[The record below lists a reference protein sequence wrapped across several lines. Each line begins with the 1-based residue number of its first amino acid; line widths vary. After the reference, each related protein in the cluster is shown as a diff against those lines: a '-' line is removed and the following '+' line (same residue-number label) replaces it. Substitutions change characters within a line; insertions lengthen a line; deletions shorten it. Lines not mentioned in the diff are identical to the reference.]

1 MRSHDSATR
10 AGRREWIGLAVL
22 ALPCVVYAMDL
33 TVLNLALPSL
43 GADLD
48 PSATELL
55 WIVDVYGFLVAGLL
69 ITMGTLGDRI
79 GRRRL
84 LLLGAAGFATASALA
99 ALATTPAMLIA
110 ARALLGVAGATIAP
124 STLSLIRTMF
134 RDPVQRTFA
143 VGIWATSFSAGAAI
157 GPIAGGALLELTTWH
172 AVFLPAV
179 PVMAMLLAAGPRL
192 LPEYRD
198 PAAGRIDL
206 PSAAL
211 SLAAVIAVVFG
222 LKRIASEGAD
232 GPAALALAAG
242 IALGVAFAR
251 RQAVLP
257 VPLVDVRLFRVPAFV
272 AALVTNGMSFFV
284 GFGISVLIA
293 LQLQLVLGLSP
304 MQAGLWTLP
313 EAGGYVA
320 GSMLAPVLLARLAPG
335 TAVAAGLLTAAAGFA
350 TLAGGGD
357 LASVVVATLVLA
369 TGLGVVATVAAD
381 LALSSVPEERAGAAS
396 ALNET
401 SSELGGALGIAVL
414 GAFATAVYR
423 AEAPVGAGD
432 SIGAARHGV
441 LDAARDA
448 ATQGLQL
455 TAIVCVVVSL
465 VAAALALTLLRQ
477 RASRA
482 VAWHSC

>member
-22 ALPCVVYAMDL
+22 ALPCLVYAMDL

-43 GADLD
+43 ASDLD

-84 LLLGAAGFATASALA
+84 LLLGAAGFAAASLLA

-110 ARALLGVAGATIAP
+110 ARALLGIAGATIAP

-143 VGIWATSFSAGAAI
+143 VGLWATSFSAGAAI
-157 GPIAGGALLELTTWH
+157 GPIAGGALLELGSWH

-179 PVMAMLLAAGPRL
+179 PVMALLLIAGPRL

-198 PAAGRIDL
+198 VAAGRIDL
-206 PSAAL
+206 ASAAL

-222 LKRIASEGAD
+222 LKRLASDGAD
-232 GPAALALAAG
+232 ATAAVALAAG
-242 IALGVAFAR
+242 IVLAIAFAR
-251 RQAVLP
+251 RQVALP
-257 VPLVDVRLFRVPAFV
+257 EPLVDVRLFRVPAFV
-272 AALVTNGMSFFV
+272 AALATNGMGFFV
-284 GFGISVLIA
+284 GFGISVLVA

-304 MQAGLWTLP
+304 LQAGLWTLP
-313 EAGGYVA
+313 EAFGYIA
-320 GSMLAPVLLARLAPG
+320 GSMLAPVLLGRLAPG
-335 TAVAAGLLTAAAGFA
+335 TTIAGGLLAAAAGFA
-350 TLAGGGD
+350 TLAGGAD
-357 LASVVVATLVLA
+357 LTSVVVATLVLA

-381 LALSSVPEERAGAAS
+381 LALGSVPEERAGAAS

-401 SSELGGALGIAVL
+401 SSELGGALGIALL
-414 GAFATAVYR
+414 GALATAVYR
-423 AEAPVGAGD
+423 AQAPAG
-432 SIGAARHGV
+432 
-441 LDAARDA
+441 ARDA

-455 TAIVCVVVSL
+455 AAIVCAVVSL
-465 VAAALALTLLRQ
+465 AAAALALTVLRE
-477 RASRA
+477 RTGRA

>member
-1 MRSHDSATR
+1 MRSHDSAVR

-22 ALPCVVYAMDL
+22 ALPCLVYAMDL

-43 GADLD
+43 GADLH

-84 LLLGAAGFATASALA
+84 LLIGAAGFAAASVLA

-110 ARALLGVAGATIAP
+110 ARALLGIAGATIAP

-134 RDPVQRTFA
+134 RDPAQRTFA

-157 GPIAGGALLELTTWH
+157 GPIAGGALLELTSWH

-179 PVMAMLLAAGPRL
+179 PVMALLLATGPRL
-192 LPEYRD
+192 LPEYHD
-198 PAAGRIDL
+198 PAPGRIDL

-211 SLAAVIAVVFG
+211 SLAAVIAVVYG
-222 LKRIASEGAD
+222 VKRLATEGGDVQAF
-232 GPAALALAAG
+232 LALAAG
-242 IALGVAFAR
+242 LLLGGAFAR
-251 RQAVLP
+251 RQVSLP

-272 AALVTNGMSFFV
+272 AALGTNGMAFFV
-284 GFGISVLIA
+284 GIGISVLVA

-304 MQAGLWTLP
+304 LAAGLWTLP
-313 EAGGYVA
+313 EAFGYIA
-320 GSMLAPVLLARLAPG
+320 GSMLAPALLARLAPG
-335 TAVAAGLLTAAAGFA
+335 TAVAAGLLIATAGFGV
-350 TLAGGGD
+350 LAGGGD
-357 LASVVVATLVLA
+357 LASVAVATLVLG
-369 TGLGVVATVAAD
+369 TGVGVVATVAAD
-381 LALSSVPEERAGAAS
+381 VALSSVPEERAGAAS

-401 SSELGGALGIAVL
+401 SSELGGALGIALLGVL
-414 GAFATAVYR
+414 ATAVYR
-423 AEAPVGAGD
+423 AAAPPGAGD
-432 SIGAARHGV
+432 SVGAAGPAL

-448 ATQGLQL
+448 ATQGLRL
-455 TAIVCVVVSL
+455 TAVVCAVITL
-465 VAAALALTLLRQ
+465 LAAALAVTLLRE
-477 RASRA
+477 RTGS